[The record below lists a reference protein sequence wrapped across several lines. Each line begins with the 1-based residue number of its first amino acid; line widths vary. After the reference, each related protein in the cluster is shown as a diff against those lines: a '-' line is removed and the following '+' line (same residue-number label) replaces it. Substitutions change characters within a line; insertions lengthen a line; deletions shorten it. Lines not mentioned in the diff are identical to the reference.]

1 MMRECFQK
9 LTKIQVEGLREA
21 LDFLRNGYIER
32 SSGNLGQIFYLILVH
47 KSNGSR
53 IRVYLYPTQLL
64 IKRDGKVVK
73 DVCQRYDGKFY
84 DAQINSNLQIDIC
97 QSE

>member
-1 MMRECFQK
+1 MQENYRR

-21 LDFLRNGYIER
+21 LDFLHNGYLER
-32 SSGNLGQIFYLILVH
+32 SSGNLGNIIYLILQH
-47 KSNGSR
+47 RSNGSR

-73 DVCQRYDGKFY
+73 DITQRYDGRFY
-84 DAQINSNLQIDIC
+84 DAQINSLLQIEIC

>member
-1 MMRECFQK
+1 MKENFRK
-9 LTKIQVEGLREA
+9 LTKLQVEGLQEA
-21 LDFLRNGYIER
+21 LDFLRNGYLER
-32 SSGNLGQIFYLILVH
+32 SSGNLGSIIYIILQH

-73 DVCQRYDGKFY
+73 DIAQRYDGRFY
-84 DAQINSNLQIDIC
+84 DAQINSALQIEIC

>member
-1 MMRECFQK
+1 MQENYRR
-9 LTKIQVEGLREA
+9 LTKLQVEGLTEA
-21 LDFLRNGYIER
+21 LDFLRNGYLER
-32 SSGNLGQIFYLILVH
+32 SSGSLGSIIYLILQH

-64 IKRDGKVVK
+64 IKRDGKIVK
-73 DVCQRYDGKFY
+73 DITKTYDGRFY
-84 DAQINSNLQIDIC
+84 DAQINSLQQIEIC

>member
-1 MMRECFQK
+1 MKENFRK
-9 LTKIQVEGLREA
+9 LTKLQVEGLREA
-21 LDFLRNGYIER
+21 LDFLRNGYLER
-32 SSGNLGQIFYLILVH
+32 SSGNLGNIIYLILQH

-64 IKRDGKVVK
+64 IKRDGRVVK
-73 DVCQRYDGKFY
+73 EMTERYDGRFY
-84 DAQINSNLQIDIC
+84 NAQINSLLQIEIC

>member
-1 MMRECFQK
+1 MKKNFRR
-9 LTKIQVEGLREA
+9 LTKLQVEGLREA
-21 LDFLRNGYIER
+21 LDFLRNGYLER
-32 SSGNLGQIFYLILVH
+32 SSGNLGSIIYIILQH

-73 DVCQRYDGKFY
+73 DVSQRYDGRFY
-84 DAQINSNLQIDIC
+84 DAQVNSLLQIEIC
-97 QSE
+97 QSK

>member
-1 MMRECFQK
+1 MQECFRR

-21 LDFLRNGYIER
+21 LDFLKNGYLER
-32 SSGNLGQIFYLILVH
+32 SSGNLGNIYYMILLH
-47 KSNGSR
+47 KSNRSR

-73 DVCQRYDGKFY
+73 DITQRYDGRFY